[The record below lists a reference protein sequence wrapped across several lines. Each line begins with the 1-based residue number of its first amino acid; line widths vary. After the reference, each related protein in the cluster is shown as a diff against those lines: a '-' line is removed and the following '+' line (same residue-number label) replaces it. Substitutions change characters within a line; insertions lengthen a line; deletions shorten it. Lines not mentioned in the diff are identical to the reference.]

1 MYLPEYIQNCIDL
14 LENAGF
20 AAYAVGGCVRDVC
33 LGLQPH
39 DYDLCTSALPTQTE
53 EVFRD
58 YRLVLAGEKHGT
70 VTVLTEGGPVEIT
83 TFRTE
88 GGYRDNRHPDWVKFV
103 PDIEGDLSR
112 RDFTVNAMAYSPKR
126 GFSDPFGG
134 REDLKNH
141 ILRAVGDPEARFAED
156 SLRILRGVR
165 FAARFGL
172 TPVEKTMA
180 AMLSQAHLMENLARE
195 RVFEELCKLLLA
207 AKAADIT
214 RFAPILAAVIPEL
227 APMIG
232 FDQHSPH
239 HAYDLITHTAHVLEG
254 VPTTLPLRW
263 AALLHDTGKVTTFT
277 LDATGRG
284 HFYGHARDSAAIADK
299 ILRRLKAPTALRE
312 EAVALIGRH
321 MTRLQPDRKLLR
333 RQVSKY
339 GFPTV
344 EAMLALQ
351 QADMGSKGTGEDDG
365 STVFAAVQQL
375 LADLK
380 AEDACLSLKDLAV
393 NGTDLITLGFQGKEI
408 GACLS
413 ALLEQ
418 VIEERL
424 PNERSALLAWA
435 AEQKEE
441 L

>member
-1 MYLPEYIQNCIDL
+1 MFLPPNIQNCIDL
-14 LENAGF
+14 LEAAGF
-20 AAYAVGGCVRDVC
+20 AAYAVGGCVRDAC
-33 LGLQPH
+33 LGRNPH
-39 DYDLCTSALPTQTE
+39 DYDLCTGALPAQTE
-53 EVFRD
+53 AVFRD
-58 YRLVLAGEKHGT
+58 FRLVLAGEKHGT
-70 VTVLTEGGPVEIT
+70 VTVITEDGPVEIT